1 MGPQAFDIPYRYITW
16 RLIEFQMNSLQ
27 LALRVF
33 PGDLDRAIMF
43 VLVARLA
50 CGDWA
55 TAAGIQRPAGHR
67 PFSINSLAA
76 SLSRP
81 FETVR
86 RHVHGMIDAGVC
98 ARTDDGIILSPTTAR
113 EADIVAYYQATADL
127 LRSLA
132 ARLADHG
139 VPIPQANG
147 TGADQ
152 LGPLVK
158 ASLDTGLVAIENH
171 LHTHWYELILHGTL
185 IYENGRD
192 IMGCPE
198 KSRIYGNLV
207 LTADQRRP
215 ARIREMA
222 SVYGMPYPTVRRHI
236 DAMMAAGAL
245 QKKAGGYI
253 LDPEWTGD
261 DDRIAMSNQTV
272 DYLLR
277 QFRLLAAAGVDFCS
291 EPARPDI
298 QFT

>member
-1 MGPQAFDIPYRYITW
+1 MGSNASAIPYRYVTW
-16 RLIEFQMNSLQ
+16 RLIEFQMNSLRI
-27 LALRVF
+27 ALRVF

-50 CGDWA
+50 CGEWA
-55 TAAGIQRPAGHR
+55 TATGIERPAEHR

-86 RHVHGMIDAGVC
+86 RHVHGMIDAGIC
-98 ARTDDGIILSPTTAR
+98 ARTEHGIILSPTQDR
-113 EADIVAYYQATADL
+113 EADIIAYYQAAADL
-127 LRSLA
+127 LRTLA
-132 ARLADHG
+132 AHLARHG
-139 VPIPQANG
+139 VPMPQAQG
-147 TGADQ
+147 VGANP

-158 ASLDTGLVAIENH
+158 ASLDTGLVAIEKH

-198 KSRIYGNLV
+198 QSKIYGNLV
-207 LTADQRRP
+207 LTAEQRRP
-215 ARIREMA
+215 AKIRDLA

-236 DAMMAAGAL
+236 DGMMAAGAL

-277 QFRLLAAAGVDFCS
+277 QFRTLAAAGVGLTAS
-291 EPARPDI
+291 V
-298 QFT
+298 